1 VFKDKTH
8 VICQDIRDYNPQDQ
22 QFGMIT
28 ACWCLGF
35 LDHDEKKNLLGKIN
49 SMLEENGVFLLKE
62 STKREKN
69 DIKGNDYYTGLTT
82 EEFEQLFK
90 DSGFISVKAGELE
103 YQYGDKSEPCEKEVY
118 WVLSKN
124 HSQLE
129 ERILFKECDIDK

>member
-1 VFKDKTH
+1 
-8 VICQDIRDYNPQDQ
+8 
-22 QFGMIT
+22 
-28 ACWCLGF
+28 
-35 LDHDEKKNLLGKIN
+35 
-49 SMLEENGVFLLKE
+49 MLEENGVFLLKE

-69 DIKGNDYYTGLTT
+69 DIKGNDYYTGLTI
-82 EEFEQLFK
+82 EEFEQLFN

-124 HSQLE
+124 HPQLE